1 MAGDSGGAPDAVLEG
16 ETGFVVP
23 GGDADTLTT
32 RLVAL
37 LTDPDLRQR
46 LGERGRAWV
55 SEEWRWDTVAA
66 RLAGL
71 LDPDQPLP
79 SDGG

>member
-1 MAGDSGGAPDAVLEG
+1 MAHPTPCSRGRRASS
-16 ETGFVVP
+16 FP

-37 LTDPDLRQR
+37 LTDPDLRRR

-55 SEEWRWDTVAA
+55 SEEWRWDTAA
-66 RLAGL
+66 GRLAGL
-71 LDPDQPLP
+71 LDPGQPLP
-79 SDGG
+79 EGDG